1 MSETMTRSVDALDLR
16 EISVHYGYARALER
30 VSLRVAPGEV
40 VALLGDNGAGKS
52 TLLKV
57 MSGAHR
63 PTAGTIA
70 VHGREVVYH
79 SPRDAADAGV
89 QMVYQ
94 DLALFDAFD
103 IALNLTLGR
112 EKLMKGPL
120 GWLGFLDRRA
130 MRRES
135 ELELDAL
142 GVRTA
147 PVTRPVEMLS
157 GGQRQVVAIARAA
170 ARLGEQGILLLDEPT
185 AALGH
190 EQAELVERLIR
201 TLAQRG
207 ISIVIVTHNLPLAF
221 NVSDRTV
228 VLNRG
233 RKVADVE
240 TKVADRDR
248 VVSWITGAS
257 VQEGML
263 D

>member
-1 MSETMTRSVDALDLR
+1 MSEQTTTPAYELTD
-16 EISVHYGYARALER
+16 ISVHYGYARALER
-30 VSLRVAPGEV
+30 VSVHVQPGEV

-63 PTAGTIA
+63 PTL
-70 VHGREVVYH
+70 GRLRVYGEEVDFH
-79 SPRDAADAGV
+79 SPADASAAGI

-94 DLALFDAFD
+94 DLALVEAMD
-103 IALNLTLGR
+103 ISSNLSLGR
-112 EKLMKGPL
+112 EKLKPGLL
-120 GWLGFLDRRA
+120 GRLGFLDRRA

-135 ELELDAL
+135 QAELDSLAL
-142 GVRTA
+142 RTA

-157 GGQRQVVAIARAA
+157 GGQRQVVAIARSA
-170 ARLGEQGILLLDEPT
+170 ARLGDRGILLMDEPT

-190 EQAELVERLIR
+190 EQTELVEGLIK
-201 TLAQRG
+201 TLAARG

-221 NVSDRTV
+221 SVSDRTV

-233 RKVADVE
+233 QKVADALTAEVD
-240 TKVADRDR
+240 KDQ

-257 VQEGML
+257 VQPGVG
-263 D
+263 